1 MRHVSGMCA
10 QCHDWRDAPVMTEL
24 KINLFRDCQR
34 VIYLGAQVSDGG
46 HHGSPDE
53 EHRERRLYKKG
64 KKLSA
69 KKAAKTER
77 SEEDQRDNL
86 WRSKIVERRNIP

>member
-1 MRHVSGMCA
+1 MSA
-10 QCHDWRDAPVMTEL
+10 QCHDWCDAPVMTEL

-34 VIYLGAQVSDGG
+34 VIYLGAQVSHGG
-46 HHGSPDE
+46 PHGSPDE
-53 EHRERRLYKKG
+53 EHRERSLYKKG

-77 SEEDQRDNL
+77 SEEEQRDNFCGAKSL
-86 WRSKIVERRNIP
+86 RRRKSLNHVLL